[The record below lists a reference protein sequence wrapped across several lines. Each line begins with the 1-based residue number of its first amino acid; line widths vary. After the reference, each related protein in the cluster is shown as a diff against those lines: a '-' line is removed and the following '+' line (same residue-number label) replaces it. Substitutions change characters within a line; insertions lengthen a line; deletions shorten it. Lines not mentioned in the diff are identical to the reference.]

1 VLPSRAEEVFQG
13 SVLRVDVEQWS
24 DPDRV
29 REVVHHPGAA
39 AVLTLTGDQRV
50 VFTRQFRE
58 AVRTVL
64 MEIPAGIYDVKEEA
78 PEDTARREV
87 LEETGYRVTSLRR
100 LGRIHTS
107 PGFVDETI
115 DLFLA
120 EAEREADP
128 EAGIEI
134 VEVPLE
140 AAIRLVLDGR
150 IVDAKT
156 AVAVLLGWAR
166 LRGGEPPP
174 TSTS

>member
-1 VLPSRAEEVFQG
+1 VLPGRTEEVFQG
-13 SVLRVDVEQWS
+13 RVLRVDIEQWS

-39 AVLTLTGDQRV
+39 AVLTMTEDERV
-50 VFTRQFRE
+50 VLTRQFRE

-64 MEIPAGIYDVKEEA
+64 LEIPAGIYDVEGER

-87 LEETGYRVTSLRR
+87 LEETGYRVTSLDR
-100 LGRIHTS
+100 LGLIHTS

-120 EAEREADP
+120 EAERTADP

-134 VEVPLE
+134 VELSLE
-140 AAIRLVLDGR
+140 EAVGLVLDGR

-156 AVAVLLGWAR
+156 AVAIMLGWAR